1 MFPPGR
7 RVNERRAME
16 RFSDRMVPEIAQV
29 FWAAMARGE
38 FITTAA
44 AEVGTYRE
52 KGMRWLRH
60 DGGIRP
66 RRGRDLKG
74 RCLTFSEREEIA
86 LARARD
92 ESMNSIA
99 RRLGRSP
106 STISR
111 ELARNSE
118 RTGGYRATTAHALA
132 YHRASRPK
140 PSKLQTNVRLRRKVE
155 EDLRRRYSPEQ
166 IVGRL
171 RREFPEDPEMRVS
184 PETIYQSL
192 YVQSRGALRRDLTK
206 CLRTGRALRR
216 PCRQAHKRRNQIPG
230 MINISER
237 PAEAD
242 DRAVPG
248 HWEGDLILGKSQLSA
263 IGTLVERTTGY
274 TMLVHLPNG
283 HGAEQVRDALTEKI
297 KTIPDILRA
306 SLTWDQGIE
315 MHEWQQ
321 VSVAA
326 DIDIYFC
333 DPHSP
338 WQRATNEN
346 TNGLLRQYFPKGTDL
361 SVHSALDLEWVA
373 TELNDRPRKRLRF
386 AKPIEEIGPLL
397 LR

>member
-1 MFPPGR
+1 
-7 RVNERRAME
+7 
-16 RFSDRMVPEIAQV
+16 
-29 FWAAMARGE
+29 
-38 FITTAA
+38 
-44 AEVGTYRE
+44 
-52 KGMRWLRH
+52 
-60 DGGIRP
+60 
-66 RRGRDLKG
+66 
-74 RCLTFSEREEIA
+74 LTFAEREEIA
-86 LARARD
+86 VARAGG
-92 ESMNSIA
+92 ESMRAIA

-106 STISR
+106 STVSR
-111 ELARNSE
+111 ELSRNSD
-118 RTGGYRATTAHALA
+118 RAGRYRATTAHAHA
-132 YHRASRPK
+132 YVRASRPK
-140 PSKLQTNVRLRRKVE
+140 PSKLAVNLKLRGQVE

-171 RREFPEDPEMRVS
+171 RRQFPDDPEMRVS
-184 PETIYQSL
+184 AETIYQSL

-216 PCRQAHKRRNQIPG
+216 PRRQPHQRKNRIPD
-230 MINISER
+230 MINITER

-248 HWEGDLILGKSQLSA
+248 HWEGDLILGKNNLSA

-283 HGAEQVRDALTEKI
+283 YKAEQVRDALTKKI
-297 KTIPDILRA
+297 QTIPDILRA

-315 MHEWQQ
+315 MHEWKD
-321 VSVAA
+321 VSVAG

-338 WQRATNEN
+338 WQRATCEN

-361 SVHSALDLEWVA
+361 TVHSAIDLDWVA
-373 TELNDRPRKRLRF
+373 TELNDRPRKRLGF

>member
-1 MFPPGR
+1 M
-7 RVNERRAME
+7 A
-16 RFSDRMVPEIAQV
+16 RFSDRMVPEVVQV
-29 FWAAMARGE
+29 FWAAIARGE
-38 FITTAA
+38 FVTAA
-44 AEVGTYRE
+44 AAEAGTYRE
-52 KGMRWLRH
+52 KGTRWLIAEN
-60 DGGIRP
+60 GIRP

-74 RCLTFSEREEIA
+74 RCLTFAEREEIA
-86 LARARD
+86 VGRAGG
-92 ESMNSIA
+92 ESMRAIA
-99 RRLGRSP
+99 GRLGRSP

-111 ELARNSE
+111 ELARNAG
-118 RTGGYRATTAHALA
+118 RAGYRATAAHALA
-132 YHRASRPK
+132 YQRASRPK
-140 PSKLQTNVRLRRKVE
+140 PAKLHTNLKLRRQVE
-155 EDLRRRYSPEQ
+155 EDLCRRYSPEQ

-171 RREFPEDPEMRVS
+171 RRQFPDDPEMRVS

-192 YVQSRGALRRDLTK
+192 YVQSRGALRRDLTT

-216 PCRQAHKRRNQIPG
+216 PGRQAGKRRNQIPD
-230 MINISER
+230 MINITER

-248 HWEGDLILGKSQLSA
+248 HWEGDLIIGKNNRTA

-274 TMLVHLPNG
+274 TMLVHLPDG
-283 HGAEQVRDALTEKI
+283 YKPEQVRDALTEKI
-297 KTIPDILRA
+297 KTIPEILRA

-315 MHEWQQ
+315 MRDWQQ

-326 DIDIYFC
+326 DIDVYFC
-333 DPHSP
+333 DPHAP
-338 WQRATNEN
+338 WQRATCEN

-373 TELNDRPRKRLRF
+373 TELNDRPRKRLSF